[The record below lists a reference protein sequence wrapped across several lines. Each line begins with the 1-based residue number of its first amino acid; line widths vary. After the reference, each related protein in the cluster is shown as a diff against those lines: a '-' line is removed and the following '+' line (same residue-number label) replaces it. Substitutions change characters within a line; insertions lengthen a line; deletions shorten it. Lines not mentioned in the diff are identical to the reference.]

1 MKRLPLRVAPLL
13 LMVAAAAEAAT
24 YQVGPTRPHANLTA
38 LFNAVNLGPGDLVE
52 VDGNVIY
59 DVGTPGVIMPTED
72 GGAAGNPVTLR
83 GIRVNNLRPHLR
95 GGTNTIEF
103 QLSDHVVFEGFEV
116 SGTGNIT
123 SGTFRC
129 IYHHAHDVVIR
140 DAYIHDCPRHGILG
154 ADNDSGSLLV
164 EYSEVFNAGSNRGN
178 HAIYMA
184 TDEIAHPGSVFRLQ
198 YSYLHDSQF
207 DAGQIGGNLIK
218 SRAERNEIYYNWLEG
233 AYYHELELIGPDPS
247 GGVPENQAR
256 EDSDVVGNVIVHTGD
271 FGSVVRFGG
280 DATGQ
285 SYGRYRAINNTIIRR
300 NANNDTPTVFR
311 LFDGIDSL
319 EFHNNVIWREGGSS
333 VTPGPRGRGR
343 LARRQ
348 RQGHRHQQLDRQ
360 RLRAEPLEP
369 AEHHQR
375 HDHRF
380 DARLRESRRL
390 RPVAGRGQP
399 AAQRRQPV
407 AGVAGRLRDR
417 DPVVPAGPASAAA
430 RIDPGRQ
437 RAAAGTERGD
447 RHRRLRADRQSTF
460 CSATLRGLIRRRRST
475 AAAVTRR

>member
-103 QLSDHVVFEGFEV
+103 QMSDHVVFEGFEV

-247 GGVPENQAR
+247 GGVLENQAR

-319 EFHNNVIWREGGSS
+319 ELHNNVIWREGGSS
-333 VTPGPRGRGR
+333 VSLVRAVEADWLAGSAKVTGTNNWIDGGFVLNPSNLPNTISGTITGSTPDFANLAGYDLSPGAGSPLLNAGNPSPVSPAGYEIATPLFPPVRHPPPRALIPVGSAPPRVPNG
-343 LARRQ
+343 AIDIGAFEQ
-348 RQGHRHQQLDRQ
+348 IDNRH
-360 RLRAEPLEP
+360 
-369 AEHHQR
+369 
-375 HDHRF
+375 
-380 DARLRESRRL
+380 S
-390 RPVAGRGQP
+390 
-399 AAQRRQPV
+399 AQRRFE
-407 AGVAGRLRDR
+407 G
-417 DPVVPAGPASAAA
+417 
-430 RIDPGRQ
+430 
-437 RAAAGTERGD
+437 
-447 RHRRLRADRQSTF
+447 
-460 CSATLRGLIRRRRST
+460 
-475 AAAVTRR
+475 